1 VKLDKTREALN
12 QSQKMQAIGH
22 LTGGIAHDFNNLLM
36 VVLSSLELLRRRIPP
51 EPKITALLDNA
62 VQGVPR
68 GTVLTKRM
76 LAFARRQELNT
87 ETIHVPE
94 LVRGMSDMLQRS
106 LGQTI
111 SVETRFP
118 LSLSPISADA
128 NQLEMA
134 LLNLAV
140 NSRDAMPQGG
150 RLIIS
155 ANEEALI
162 AGNTNN
168 MKPGRYVRLS
178 LTDTGE
184 GMDEETLRRAG
195 EPFFTTKG
203 VGKGTGLG
211 LPMVHGLAEQFGGRC
226 TGLGL
231 PMVHGLA
238 EQFGGR
244 FALRSRVGE
253 GTIAEIWLPAAERV
267 AMPEPTPS
275 PAPTTESYFE
285 PLVVL
290 AVDDDPLVLT
300 NTLAMLEV
308 LGHTAIEAS
317 SGRRALEILRDDN
330 SIDLVVIDQVMPDMT
345 GAELAKAIRSEWPKL
360 SIILATGFAETP
372 SDSIALPRL
381 SKPFTQADLAEKISL
396 VHGQADKKGRLLRLR
411 NAENPKA

>member
-1 VKLDKTREALN
+1 
-12 QSQKMQAIGH
+12 
-22 LTGGIAHDFNNLLM
+22 
-36 VVLSSLELLRRRIPP
+36 
-51 EPKITALLDNA
+51 
-62 VQGVPR
+62 
-68 GTVLTKRM
+68 
-76 LAFARRQELNT
+76 
-87 ETIHVPE
+87 
-94 LVRGMSDMLQRS
+94 MLQRS

-150 RLIIS
+150 RLIIAAS
-155 ANEEALI
+155 EEALI
-162 AGNTNN
+162 AGNANN

-211 LPMVHGLAEQFGGRC
+211 LPMVHGLAEQFGGR
-226 TGLGL
+226 
-231 PMVHGLA
+231 
-238 EQFGGR
+238 

-253 GTIAEIWLPAAERV
+253 GTIAEIWLPAAERI

-275 PAPTTESYFE
+275 PAPTTGRYFE

-330 SIDLVVIDQVMPDMT
+330 SIDLVVTDQVMPDMT
-345 GAELAKAIRSEWPKL
+345 GAELAKAIRAEWPKL

-411 NAENPKA
+411 NAENPNA